1 MKLKINY
8 ATLLQLVRT
17 NKAFIFI
24 DYKDDKLLGYKL
36 SNDYDRYKN
45 KFDTFRVVST
55 LQKEINN
62 LNIQHYHKKHIFDPN
77 NIDSVLIFISNNN
90 DNTLINIEK

>member
-8 ATLLQLVRT
+8 ATLLQLART

-24 DYKDDKLLGYKL
+24 DHKEGRLICYKL

-62 LNIQHYHKKHIFDPN
+62 L
-77 NIDSVLIFISNNN
+77 
-90 DNTLINIEK
+90 TINL